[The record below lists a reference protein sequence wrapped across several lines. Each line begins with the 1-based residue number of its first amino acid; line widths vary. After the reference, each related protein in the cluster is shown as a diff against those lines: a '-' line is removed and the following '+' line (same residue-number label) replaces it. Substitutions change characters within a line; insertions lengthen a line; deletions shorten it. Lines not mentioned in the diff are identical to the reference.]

1 MVSSSRAISISAQK
15 QIIPLESRRHSYLQ
29 QGNFISVGAFV
40 FFKRK
45 KLAMELPLF
54 VRFGILAFLS
64 ASDFPLYATQYD
76 KDLDARLTCQVE
88 AIGNASV
95 AHFRLRNAS
104 PKSQLQVWFE
114 EHFPTLAGNP
124 VPFAKSVA
132 FLVGVGKYIPPLAS
146 LPFVEN
152 DVNDMKDYLL
162 LVEKF
167 DDVYVVRD
175 DDATARAVTNLMF
188 NYFPKLLGPTDRFLF
203 YYSGHGSEFRTGT
216 GYLTFGNAVPG
227 SFDQDA
233 YIDVT
238 KCQEWSRILPAREVL
253 FLLDGC
259 ALGLGLEAKDARDS
273 ANLLRGIA
281 KDPSRIA
288 FSATKGR
295 ENSFGAKKHSL
306 FTEQFLDALRA
317 QQADKDSVGFT
328 TIDTIAAIVETKLAG
343 IAGSQ
348 GLEWHNTR
356 PILLDSSVFGG
367 TFVFLNPIVSQNAS
381 PKAEAFM
388 ANISK
393 GEPAPQ
399 AQLVFWYQYNFSDP
413 NSEGTRQWLRL
424 TEDDWVERFPNGVE
438 NQIKRQGRDVVG
450 GDYGNVFV
458 LLSDPDLLYFVPDK
472 GSKLMW
478 IRDRRVSNGDSKW
491 NFLGEMHFRDN

>member
-1 MVSSSRAISISAQK
+1 MASSSRVISTNVPK
-15 QIIPLESRRHSYLQ
+15 QIIRRQPIRHSHFTARLDYKIRDFHQTPMRL
-29 QGNFISVGAFV
+29 G
-40 FFKRK
+40 
-45 KLAMELPLF
+45 LF
-54 VRFGILAFLS
+54 VLLTIPAFLF
-64 ASDFPLYATQYD
+64 ASTSQLGAAQYD
-76 KDLDARLTCQVE
+76 KGLDTRLTCQVE
-88 AIGNASV
+88 ALGKASA

-104 PKSQLQVWFE
+104 PKSQLQVWFQ

-152 DVNDMKDYLL
+152 DVNDMRDYLL

-175 DDATARAVTNLMF
+175 DDATARAVTDLMF
-188 NYFPKLLGPTDRFLF
+188 NCFPKLLGPTDRFLF
-203 YYSGHGSEFRTGT
+203 YYSGHGSEFRTGS

-227 SFDQDA
+227 NFDQDA

-238 KCQEWSRILPAREVL
+238 MCQQWSRILPAREVL

-273 ANLLRGIA
+273 ANMLRRIA

-288 FSATKGR
+288 FAATKGK
-295 ENSFGAKKHSL
+295 EDSFGGKKHSL

-317 QQADKDSVGFT
+317 EQADKDSVGFT
-328 TIDTIAAIVETKLAG
+328 TIDTIAAIVETKLAA
-343 IAGSQ
+343 IAESQ
-348 GLEWHNTR
+348 GLDWHNTR
-356 PILLDSSVFGG
+356 PQLLDSNDFGG
-367 TFVFLNPIVSQNAS
+367 TFVFLNPSVSENAS

-388 ANISK
+388 ADISK

-399 AQLVFWYQYNFSDP
+399 AQLVFWYQYNFPDP
-413 NSEGTRQWLRL
+413 NFEGTRQWLRL
-424 TEDDWVERFPNGVE
+424 TEDNWIERFPNGVE
-438 NQIKRQGRDVVG
+438 HQIKRQGRDVVG
-450 GDYGNVFV
+450 GDYGTVFV

-472 GSKLMW
+472 GSNLMW
-478 IRDRRVSNGDSKW
+478 LRDRRVSNGDSNW
-491 NFLGEMHFRDN
+491 NFLGEIHFPGN